1 MKSLAFL
8 VALAACGAPQ
18 TAPAGD
24 GSGTALYAKKVLVEW
39 AMHASDDGK
48 RTDVFLQTNDDQG
61 QQVSYPVGSYEGEC
75 RQFHPA
81 PEMGAVSG
89 VACSVGPNIVEL
101 HAVIR
106 DEDVIV
112 LRMRSD
118 PAHPPDPMAR
128 EEVTRVKIPRG
139 TGIHH

>member
-1 MKSLAFL
+1 MKSFAVL

-18 TAPAGD
+18 IAPAGG
-24 GSGTALYAKKVLVEW
+24 GSDTAPYAKKVLVEW

-48 RTDVFLQTNDDQG
+48 RTDVFLQTSDDQG
-61 QQVSYPVGSYEGEC
+61 QQVSYPVGSYDGEC

-118 PAHPPDPMAR
+118 PAHPPDAMAR